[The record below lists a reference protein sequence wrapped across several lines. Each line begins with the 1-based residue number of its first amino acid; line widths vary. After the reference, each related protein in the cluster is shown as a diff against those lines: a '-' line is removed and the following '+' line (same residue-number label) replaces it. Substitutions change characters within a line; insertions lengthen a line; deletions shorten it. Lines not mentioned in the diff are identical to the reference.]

1 MAFGTWGGLGPEA
14 AKLLARM
21 VGRAAAWQ
29 EGPLRAW
36 RQQGLR
42 EGVGLALMT
51 HIWALLDAK
60 NQLQIGEYIIVVKD
74 GKFEIVA
81 GPIMAE

>member
-1 MAFGTWGGLGPEA
+1 MVAIAVKNADSTDTAKVREA
-14 AKLLARM
+14 LAKIEY
-21 VGRAAAWQ
+21 
-29 EGPLRAW
+29 EGP
-36 RQQGLR
+36 QGK
-42 EGVGLALMT
+42 A
-51 HIWALLDAK
+51 HFDAK